1 MTYEQTERLLELLD
15 KIETSLSVMA
25 DYSEKL
31 ALTFEA
37 AMDTNDNDKNT
48 LRVADVEAHNDRHAT

>member
-1 MTYEQTERLLELLD
+1 VTHEQTERLLDTLD
-15 KIETSLSVMA
+15 KIETALAVMA

-31 ALTFEA
+31 ALMFEA

-48 LRVADVEAHNDRHAT
+48 LRVADVEAHNDRHTI

>member
-1 MTYEQTERLLELLD
+1 MTTEQTERLLELLD

-31 ALTFEA
+31 ALRFEA
-37 AMDTNDNDKNT
+37 VTPENSSGT
-48 LRVADVEAHNDRHAT
+48 HQVRVVSI